1 LFSRI
6 CDWFTRFLVI
16 WVITAVV
23 IAYFFPN
30 YFVGL
35 KLYTDWLFALT
46 MFGIGAVLSP
56 KDFQPIFKKPQKVL
70 LGTLAQFGIM
80 PLLGF
85 LVAKSLNLPK
95 DLALGV
101 ILAGAVP
108 GAMASNVITYLAKAD
123 VALSI
128 AFTTMSTFLSP
139 VLTPTFTYLFA
150 RSFIRIDFWA
160 MFFSIIKMVVLPV
173 ISGLVVKHYFGQK
186 LERVVKVFPAMSA
199 LFIAFIC
206 GLVAALNKDYL
217 ASLTLLIFLAVFL
230 HNFFGLFFGYL
241 AGILYRFNRKERRTL
256 AIEVG
261 MQNAGLG
268 AILALK
274 HFSSKSAIPNALF
287 ATWCIITA
295 SILAEYWSRKE

>member
-1 LFSRI
+1 MFSRI

-217 ASLTLLIFLAVFL
+217 ASLTLLIFLA
-230 HNFFGLFFGYL
+230 
-241 AGILYRFNRKERRTL
+241 
-256 AIEVG
+256 
-261 MQNAGLG
+261 
-268 AILALK
+268 
-274 HFSSKSAIPNALF
+274 
-287 ATWCIITA
+287 
-295 SILAEYWSRKE
+295 